1 MTPDINLKA
10 MENKAWKS
18 THEDGLVDI
27 IIGILLVSFAVMPFI
42 ENLIGRWYILIA
54 VPIPVLF
61 TTLLIYFGKRHITT
75 PRIGI
80 AKFGAKRQGAHRTSV
95 KLSIL
100 SLIVLVVLVSLTA
113 LSQFNMVSARISG
126 FKVPLA
132 IAVGV
137 VTLLSVKA
145 WLLGIPRLTT
155 YGFILGGGVLSVE
168 ILRDIV
174 GRPWHNVMSWGI
186 PGLCIL
192 FYGIRMLITFTK
204 KYPLPS
210 EGNE

>member
-1 MTPDINLKA
+1 MTDIDMAELEK
-10 MENKAWKS
+10 KAWKS
-18 THEDGLVDI
+18 THEDGFVDI
-27 IIGILLVSFAVMPFI
+27 VIGTLLVSFAVMPSV

-54 VPIPVLF
+54 VPVPILF
-61 TTLLIYFGKRHITT
+61 ASGLIYFGKRHITM
-75 PRIGI
+75 PRIGV
-80 AKFGAKRQGAHRTSV
+80 AKFGARRQADHRTSA

-113 LSQFNMVSARISG
+113 LSQFHTIGAGLSG

-137 VTLLSVKA
+137 VALLSVKA
-145 WLLGIPRLTT
+145 RLLGIPRLTT

-174 GRPWHNVMSWGI
+174 GRPWHNVISWGI

-192 FYGIRMLITFTK
+192 FYGIRMLMTFMN
-204 KYPLPS
+204 KYPLSS

>member
-1 MTPDINLKA
+1 MTDITLEA
-10 MENKAWKS
+10 MEKKAWKS

-54 VPIPVLF
+54 VPVPVLF
-61 TTLLIYFGKRHITT
+61 AACLIYYGKRHITA

-80 AKFGAKRQGAHRTSV
+80 AKFGAKRQADHKASV

-113 LSQFNMVSARISG
+113 LSQFNMIGTHISG
-126 FKVPLA
+126 LKVPLA

-137 VTLLSVKA
+137 VTLMSVKA
-145 WLLGIPRLTT
+145 RLLGIPRLAT

-168 ILRDIV
+168 ILRDMV

-192 FYGIRMLITFTK
+192 IYGIRMLITFTT

>member
-1 MTPDINLKA
+1 MADITLKA
-10 MENKAWKS
+10 LEKKAWKT
-18 THEDGLVDI
+18 THEDGFIDI
-27 IIGILLVSFAVMPFI
+27 IIGTLLVSFAIMPFV

-54 VPIPVLF
+54 VPVPVLF
-61 TTLLIYFGKRHITT
+61 AVCLIYYGKRHITT

-80 AKFGAKRQGAHRTSV
+80 AKFGAKRQADHKTSV

-100 SLIVLVVLVSLTA
+100 SLIMLVVLVSLTA
-113 LSQFNMVSARISG
+113 LSQFKPISVNISG

-132 IAVGV
+132 MAVGV
-137 VTLLSVKA
+137 VALLSVKA

-168 ILRDIV
+168 ILRDMV
-174 GRPWHNVMSWGI
+174 GRPWHNVISWGI

-192 FYGIRMLITFTK
+192 FYGIRMLVTFMN